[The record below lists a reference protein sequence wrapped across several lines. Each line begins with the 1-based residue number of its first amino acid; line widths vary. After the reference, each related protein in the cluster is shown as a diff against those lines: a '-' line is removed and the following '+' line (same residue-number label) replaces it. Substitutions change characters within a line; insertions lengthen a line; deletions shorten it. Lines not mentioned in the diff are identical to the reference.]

1 MPWLWLLGM
10 GVLHTGLMYILLYSA
25 IQNLPTARV
34 AVLSFIYPAVAL
46 GVDHLFYGQH
56 LGARQW
62 AGIGLIALGNLG
74 VSLGLEW
81 RVRWRA
87 RADIQSSER

>member
-1 MPWLWLLGM
+1 
-10 GVLHTGLMYILLYSA
+10 
-25 IQNLPTARV
+25 V